1 MDKKQIGTVI
11 TNDPKKSISKESI
24 SNFLCSS
31 GKVSSIVNVSSEDVS
46 LGSGRVG
53 SAVTV
58 TTSDGHGFGKL
69 SSISIMDHNGVPQTG
84 TNYVPGTYYGVR
96 LVGPS
101 TTGGATA
108 EVNIDSTGKLS
119 TISIM
124 DGGSAYGV
132 GHTCLLDGI
141 PRSSSGD
148 PGVVEVVS
156 GDVLNEVGTSFEI
169 SGVKNITVAGI
180 DTSKSS
186 LNGSHQVF
194 NIIDKNTFTYQ
205 TKTSVGTTITEVYSG
220 YVARS
225 GPSISITSVE
235 YDKNVGIL
243 TVECDESH
251 GLSVGNRVRIV
262 GIEDGKTFNN
272 VDVNLL
278 LMKTSIV
285 IIL

>member
-1 MDKKQIGTVI
+1 MFRLVLTELVLQLVLQLLMVMDLVSYHPSALWIIMEFLKLEQIT
-11 TNDPKKSISKESI
+11 
-24 SNFLCSS
+24 FL
-31 GKVSSIVNVSSEDVS
+31 E
-46 LGSGRVG
+46 L
-53 SAVTV
+53 
-58 TTSDGHGFGKL
+58 
-69 SSISIMDHNGVPQTG
+69 IMVF
-84 TNYVPGTYYGVR
+84 V

-169 SGVKNITVAGI
+169 SGVRNITVAGI
-180 DTSKSS
+180 DTGKSS

-194 NIIDKNTFTYQ
+194 KIIDKNTFTYQ

-220 YVARS
+220 YVARL
-225 GPSISITSVE
+225 VQQ
-235 YDKNVGIL
+235 
-243 TVECDESH
+243 
-251 GLSVGNRVRIV
+251 
-262 GIEDGKTFNN
+262 FQ
-272 VDVNLL
+272 
-278 LMKTSIV
+278 
-285 IIL
+285 